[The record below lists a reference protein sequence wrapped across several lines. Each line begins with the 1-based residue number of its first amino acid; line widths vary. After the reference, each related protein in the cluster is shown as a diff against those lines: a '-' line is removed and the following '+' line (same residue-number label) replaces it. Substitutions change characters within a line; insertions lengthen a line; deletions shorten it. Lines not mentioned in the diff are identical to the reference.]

1 MTRLCRVFSLGGV
14 TEYEVAWRYQKALL
28 EHACAANKRGEKV
41 PDSLLVLEHARVFT
55 LGRGATMAN
64 VKILPSATAPSTP
77 KVIRVERGGE
87 VTWHGPGQLV
97 AYPILNLN
105 HHKRD
110 LHWYTTSLEE
120 TVIRALSH
128 FGVGAG
134 RNKVNTGVWVGQN
147 KISAIGV
154 TASRW
159 HTMHGVSI
167 NVCNSL
173 DDYASIVPC
182 GIAAEETGMSVCRLV
197 DSLHPDPSGGSG
209 RGEGLE
215 GLSDAF
221 RGQFLQSFA
230 QVFGLELVVESQPLS
245 SLDQL
250 IATNP
255 TAAALPAA
263 GGALGVVR

>member
-1 MTRLCRVFSLGGV
+1 MSRLCRVFSLGGA
-14 TEYEVAWRYQKALL
+14 TEYEAAWRYQKALL
-28 EHACAANKRGEKV
+28 EHACAANKRGEQV
-41 PDSLLVLEHARVFT
+41 PDSLIVLEHARVFT
-55 LGRGATMAN
+55 LGRGATMTN
-64 VKILPSATAPSTP
+64 VKISPSATSAP
-77 KVIRVERGGE
+77 KIIRVERGGE

-120 TVIRALSH
+120 TVISALSH

-197 DSLHPDPSGGSG
+197 DSLPGACG
-209 RGEGLE
+209 REGLE

-221 RGQFLQSFA
+221 RAQFLQSFA
-230 QVFGLELVVESQPLS
+230 QVFGLELLVESQPLS
-245 SLDQL
+245 SLDKL
-250 IATNP
+250 VAANP
-255 TAAALPAA
+255 TAAALPTA
-263 GGALGVVR
+263 GGVLGVVH